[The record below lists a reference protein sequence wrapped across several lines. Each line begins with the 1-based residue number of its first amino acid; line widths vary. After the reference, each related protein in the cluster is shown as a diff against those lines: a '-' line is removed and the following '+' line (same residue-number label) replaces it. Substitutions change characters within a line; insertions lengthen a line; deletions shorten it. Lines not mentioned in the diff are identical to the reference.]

1 MRKGKYMKNVVLSL
15 VSLLMFV
22 GCGCGDGEDDDT
34 CNSIVGFS
42 DSLGDTF
49 GDHSDDYNDE
59 CTEDDENFSYWS
71 VDYQWNELGDSTIMC
86 YGDWW
91 TPDE

>member
-1 MRKGKYMKNVVLSL
+1 MKNVVLSL

-22 GCGCGDGEDDDT
+22 GCECGNGEDDDA
-34 CNSIVGFS
+34 CNTIVGIS
-42 DSLGDTF
+42 EDIGDF
-49 GDHSDDYNDE
+49 FDGHGDYFNNE
-59 CTEDDENFSYWS
+59 CTEDDENFSHWS
-71 VDYQWNELGDSTIMC
+71 VDYRWNDLGDSTIVC